1 MYQIARIALS
11 RGGNGLNL
19 RPLTATHSLNVPNQ
33 HQFNV
38 SASNGAKDL
47 R

>member
-33 HQFNV
+33 RQFNV